1 MEEEKNMED
10 NINIYCANFE
20 YEGNDKKI
28 LEIYKMKEKV
38 ENNDIISKKIIK
50 RKYNHPLILNYNY
63 CLFCLER
70 RYTKFNHKN
79 LYDNHNIRDKDEIEL
94 FFKKKILN

>member
-50 RKYNHPLILNYNY
+50 RK
-63 CLFCLER
+63 
-70 RYTKFNHKN
+70 
-79 LYDNHNIRDKDEIEL
+79 
-94 FFKKKILN
+94 